1 MPVPDLE
8 IRGGGW
14 SSRPLDKG
22 EGPVSKKTFF
32 RPFGPQVG
40 LKIRWGGGGP
50 GPRTPPLDPPLI
62 YPHVRESKTVL
73 DSRFHSVDS
82 VIQVLD
88 SGFFVS
94 GTWIPDSNR

>member
-8 IRGGGW
+8 MSVGGW
-14 SSRPLDKG
+14 SSRPLVKW
-22 EGPVSKKTFF
+22 EGPVSKKTF
-32 RPFGPQVG
+32 
-40 LKIRWGGGGP
+40 
-50 GPRTPPLDPPLI
+50 PRVPPLDPPLI

>member
-1 MPVPDLE
+1 MVIQTLRE
-8 IRGGGW
+8 GGG
-14 SSRPLDKG
+14 PGLQKN
-22 EGPVSKKTFF
+22 FF
-32 RPFGPQVG
+32 QPFEPQVG
-40 LKIRWGGGGP
+40 LKIRWGGP
-50 GPRTPPLDPPLI
+50 GPRAPPLGPPMI